1 MTASSDRAWYCIFFS
16 ARSLLFYPSILLPQP
31 GLYYVPVAH
40 IGYLQHTVPYTHE
53 EEIGI
58 YLRISQNPEVLNMRR
73 TFARRNERT
82 RRRTLLLKRFLSR
95 NLKVCLAFVMAI
107 VLSSINFNFFERTK
121 NNMTVADLLDIGHQ
135 EWNRDNTVQHKY
147 TTHLLHKLIKPGN
160 HTNIPHPEARI
171 GPNGEKGYIHD
182 PKYLINKPRQFRI
195 RKEEEDALCTPP
207 GNGTEGEKGTADLAM
222 IRNHVETSQGN
233 RNVKLF
239 CAIYTYKNGENFT
252 NAISETWGRKCDG
265 LLYASDHSN
274 AESGHVHI
282 PSNSRHKFGYK
293 GMIQRT
299 RSILAYLYDN
309 FLEDYDYFHLSGD
322 DVYMI
327 VENMKEFLA
336 SDRVREWDEVPDQYF
351 FAGFWTHW
359 GGAMED
365 GYFYLGGGSG
375 YTLSKKSLKAY
386 VEGPL
391 QSCQPD
397 KEGSEEDK
405 IFTDCARN
413 LTNIFIDTRD
423 SSGAHRYHQQSISDH
438 LNRIVKQSLK
448 HMERPPISIPQHIW
462 DKSAYTSNSSVAFH
476 KHHFPHA
483 LRRMELL
490 LYKNVTDECS
500 K

>member
-1 MTASSDRAWYCIFFS
+1 MLTT
-16 ARSLLFYPSILLPQP
+16 
-31 GLYYVPVAH
+31 G
-40 IGYLQHTVPYTHE
+40 
-53 EEIGI
+53 
-58 YLRISQNPEVLNMRR
+58 
-73 TFARRNERT
+73 ARRNERA
-82 RRRTLLLKRFLSR
+82 RRRRILLFQRFLCR
-95 NLKVCLAFVMAI
+95 YVKVYLAFIIAI
-107 VLSSINFNFFERTK
+107 VLSSINVKFLNHTK
-121 NNMTVADLLDIGHQ
+121 NQMTVDDLLDIGHQ
-135 EWNRDNTVQHKY
+135 ERSDEDNTVQDKY
-147 TTHLLHKLIKPGN
+147 TTHLHKLIKPGN

-182 PKYLINKPRQFRI
+182 PKFLISKPRQFRI

-207 GNGTEGEKGTADLAM
+207 GNGTEGKNGPADLAK
-222 IRNHVETSQGN
+222 IRNHVETSQDN

-239 CAIYTYKNGENFT
+239 CAVYTYKNGENFT

-274 AESGHVHI
+274 VESGHVHI
-282 PSNSRHKFGYK
+282 PSNSPHKFGYK

-309 FLEDYDYFHLSGD
+309 FLDDYDYFHLCGD

-336 SDRVREWDEVPDQYF
+336 SNRVREWDEVPDQYL

-405 IFTDCARN
+405 IFSDCARY
-413 LTNIFIDTRD
+413 LTNMFIDTTD
-423 SSGAHRYHQQSISDH
+423 SSGAHRYHQQSVSDH

-448 HMERPPISIPQHIW
+448 HMERPPISMPQHIT
-462 DKSAYTSNSSVAFH
+462 DKSAYTSNSSVTFH
-476 KHHFPHA
+476 KHHFAHE

-490 LYKNVTDECS
+490 LYKNVTVECS
-500 K
+500 

>member
-1 MTASSDRAWYCIFFS
+1 
-16 ARSLLFYPSILLPQP
+16 
-31 GLYYVPVAH
+31 
-40 IGYLQHTVPYTHE
+40 
-53 EEIGI
+53 
-58 YLRISQNPEVLNMRR
+58 MRR

-135 EWNRDNTVQHKY
+135 EWNGDNTVQHKY

-222 IRNHVETSQGN
+222 IRNHVETSQDN